1 MREDTKSASM
11 DMSLNIAHWDYTMSE
26 SQS

>member
-11 DMSLNIAHWDYTMSE
+11 DMSLNNAHLDYTMSD